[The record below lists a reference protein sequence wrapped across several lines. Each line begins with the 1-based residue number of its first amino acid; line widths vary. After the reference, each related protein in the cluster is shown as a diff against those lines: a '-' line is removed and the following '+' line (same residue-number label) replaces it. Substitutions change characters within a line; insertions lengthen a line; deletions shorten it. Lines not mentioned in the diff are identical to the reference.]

1 MLQLAVFDIAG
12 TTVKDEDFVSRSV
25 HNAFERKG
33 IQLDNVALGPLMGYH
48 KPLAVRMILEQVR
61 IAPDESLIN
70 EIHDDFVREML
81 AFYENSPEVQ
91 PLPGA
96 EEIFR
101 YLKQRGVP
109 IALNTGFSRN
119 IAAVIVERFDW
130 VKRGLID
137 AYIGSDEVENGRPHP
152 DMINELRRRLDVP
165 GDAVIMKVGDTIVD
179 VQEGK
184 AAGCKFNVAVTT
196 GASTIAELEKQQ
208 PTHIIN
214 FLLEI
219 PAILQA
225 SLQAY
230 A

>member
-1 MLQLAVFDIAG
+1 MLHLAVFDIAG
-12 TTVKDEDFVSRSV
+12 TTVKDEDFVAKSI

-33 IQLDNVALGPLMGYH
+33 IALRNIDLGPLMGYH
-48 KPLAVRMILEQVR
+48 KPLAVQMILEHQG
-61 IAPDESLIN
+61 IEPDASLIN
-70 EIHDDFVREML
+70 EIHDDFVNEMIS
-81 AFYENSPEVQ
+81 FYETSPEVE

-96 EEIFR
+96 EETFR

-109 IALNTGFSRN
+109 IGLNTGFSRS
-119 IAAVIVERFDW
+119 IATVIVERFDW
-130 VKRGLID
+130 VNRGLVD
-137 AYIGSDEVENGRPHP
+137 AYIGSDEVAHGRPHP
-152 DMINELRRRLDVP
+152 DMINELKRRLNVAE
-165 GDAVIMKVGDTIVD
+165 DAVILKVGDTIVD

-196 GASTIAELEKQQ
+196 GASTFAELQKEH

-214 FLLEI
+214 YLLEI